1 MSKTDTTTETTD
13 GTARETEAADE
24 ARAGDSESEA
34 KIHATDLR
42 VGYPG
47 LDDPV
52 VDTETLVVPEG
63 EVTALVGPNGS
74 GKSTLLKTLARH
86 LDADGGDVLIDGR
99 EIAEFG
105 SKEFARELGML
116 SQHGSTPDGITVEEL
131 VGHGRYPHKG
141 FLEGQTEADR
151 EAIDRAI
158 ALAGIEHL
166 REKDVSSLSG
176 GQRQLVRIAMALAQ
190 ETDTLLLD
198 EPTTYLDLRHQL
210 QVMEVIRT
218 LNEERDV
225 TVCIV
230 LHDLTQAARF
240 ADYLVALCDGDIYD
254 WGRPE
259 DVVTEELLAEV
270 FGVEASVEYGAEPR
284 ITPKRA
290 IDD

>member
-1 MSKTDTTTETTD
+1 MSKIDTTPQTSDETDGSERTTD
-13 GTARETEAADE
+13 PD
-24 ARAGDSESEA
+24 A
-34 KIHATDLR
+34 KIHASDLR

-47 LDDPV
+47 LDEPV

-74 GKSTLLKTLARH
+74 GKSTLLKALARH
-86 LDADGGDVLIDGR
+86 LDADTGDVLIDGR
-99 EIAEFG
+99 EIAAYG

-116 SQHGSTPDGITVEEL
+116 SQHGSTPEGIMVEEL

-141 FLEGQTEADR
+141 FLEGQTEEDR

-158 ALAGIEHL
+158 DLAGIEHL
-166 REKDVSSLSG
+166 RETDVSSLSG

-210 QVMEVIRT
+210 RVMDVIRT
-218 LNEERDV
+218 LNEERGV

-240 ADYLVALCDGDIYD
+240 ADYLVALRDGDIYD

-259 DVVTEELLAEV
+259 DVVTEGLLAEV
-270 FGVEASVEYGAEPR
+270 FGVEASVEYGTEPR
-284 ITPKRA
+284 IIPKRA
-290 IDD
+290 LDE